1 MENNLQVFNNAE
13 FGQVRT
19 IINEDKILFCASD
32 VAKALGY
39 RNYNDAVNK
48 HCRAIVKCD
57 TPISGKIQA
66 INFIHEGDIYRL
78 IIRSKLPTAEKFE
91 SWVFDEVLPSIR
103 KTGSYAIENNNNK
116 DLKLRRLNIMEENA
130 RARRLKAEN
139 DRAKLWLELSEKTNR
154 ERVKQISEAYTAN
167 TLAGQR
173 VLELPKVEKMT
184 YSAEDIGKIF
194 GVSASKIGR
203 IANKHHLKTKEY
215 GDYFMDKARYANK
228 EVQTFRYYENAI
240 EVFRSLLG
248 GAVA

>member
-173 VLELPKVEKMT
+173 VLALPKVEKMT

>member
-19 IINEDKILFCASD
+19 IVNEDKILFCASD

-66 INFIHEGDIYRL
+66 INFISEGDIYRL

-103 KTGSYAIENNNNK
+103 KTGSYAIENNNNE

>member
-19 IINEDKILFCASD
+19 IVDGDKILFCASD

-66 INFIHEGDIYRL
+66 INFIPEGDIYRL

-103 KTGSYAIENNNNK
+103 KTGSYAIENNNNE

>member
-19 IINEDKILFCASD
+19 IVNEDKILFCASD

-66 INFIHEGDIYRL
+66 INFIPEGDIYRL
-78 IIRSKLPTAEKFE
+78 IIRSKLPTAENFE

-103 KTGSYAIENNNNK
+103 KTGSYAIENNNNE

>member
-19 IINEDKILFCASD
+19 IVDENKILFCASD

-66 INFIHEGDIYRL
+66 INFIPEGDIYRL

-103 KTGSYAIENNNNK
+103 KTGSYAIENNNNE

-215 GDYFMDKARYANK
+215 GDYFMDKARYSNK

>member
-19 IINEDKILFCASD
+19 IVDEDKILFCASD

-66 INFIHEGDIYRL
+66 INFIPEGDIYRL

-103 KTGSYAIENNNNK
+103 KTGSYAIENNNNE

-248 GAVA
+248 GAKA

>member
-19 IINEDKILFCASD
+19 IVDEDKILFCASD

-66 INFIHEGDIYRL
+66 INFIPEGDIYRL

-103 KTGSYAIENNNNK
+103 KTGSYAIENNNNE

>member
-1 MENNLQVFNNAE
+1 MKNNLQVFNNAE

-19 IINEDKILFCASD
+19 IVDEDKILFCASD

-66 INFIHEGDIYRL
+66 INFIPEGDIYRL

-103 KTGSYAIENNNNK
+103 KTGSYAIENNNNE

-248 GAVA
+248 GDVA

>member
-19 IINEDKILFCASD
+19 IVNEDKILFCASD

-66 INFIHEGDIYRL
+66 INFIPEGDIYRL

-103 KTGSYAIENNNNK
+103 KTGSYAIENNNNE

>member
-19 IINEDKILFCASD
+19 IVDGDKILFCASD

-66 INFIHEGDIYRL
+66 INFIPEGDIYRL

-103 KTGSYAIENNNNK
+103 KTGSYAIENNNNE

-228 EVQTFRYYENAI
+228 EVQTIPHGLSE
-240 EVFRSLLG
+240 
-248 GAVA
+248 

>member
-66 INFIHEGDIYRL
+66 INFIPEGDIYRL